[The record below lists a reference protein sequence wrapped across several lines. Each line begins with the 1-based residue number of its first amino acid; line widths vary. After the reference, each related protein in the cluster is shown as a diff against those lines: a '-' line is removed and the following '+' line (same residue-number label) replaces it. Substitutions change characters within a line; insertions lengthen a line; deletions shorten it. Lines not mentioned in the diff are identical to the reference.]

1 MDNNNRGPLG
11 VNRRSIN
18 TYTLRD
24 LEVFSVTVDNTS
36 QSTQSNMLY
45 PFRTHTFTSAGLR
58 GRVGPTL
65 EQVRN
70 AYSGASWAQNS
81 QFLNMTRQGIQEWRV
96 PATGSYTIRAVG
108 AGIRAP
114 QVFGKGIDATI
125 TTTLTRGEI
134 IRILVGQTV
143 SEPRNLTNTGGAG
156 GTFVVRG
163 TQASPVPI
171 IIAGG
176 GAGRGQNEER
186 VTSNATNNNNG
197 ERGAGVNG
205 GIGGSNRS
213 GGFVGNN
220 RTLFAGP
227 GGGGL
232 TGNGQNDAQTN
243 ESGGNSFINGGVGG
257 RGTQFEGGF
266 GGGGGSSG
274 SGAGGGGGGYSG
286 GGGGATSNG
295 LSAFQGT
302 GWTSGGGGGSFS
314 ITGNFNSISASNK
327 DNGFVVITA
336 NF

>member
-1 MDNNNRGPLG
+1 MDNSNRGPLG
-11 VNRRSIN
+11 VNRYN
-18 TYTLRD
+18 MAEHPLRD
-24 LEVFSVTVDNTS
+24 LEVFSVNFNNIS
-36 QSTQSNMLY
+36 QSTAQPEMLY

-70 AYSGASWAQNS
+70 AYSGVSWAQNS

-108 AGIRAP
+108 AGIDH
-114 QVFGKGIDATI
+114 QLFGNGIDATI
-125 TTTLTRGEI
+125 TTTLTKGEI
-134 IRILVGQTV
+134 IRILVGQSV
-143 SEPRNLTNTGGAG
+143 SQPRHRINTGGAG

-163 TQASPVPI
+163 TQTSPVPI
-171 IIAGG
+171 IVAGG
-176 GAGRGQNEER
+176 GGGHGQNGED

-197 ERGAGVNG
+197 QRGAGVNG
-205 GIGGSNRS
+205 GIGGSKGN

-232 TGNGQNDAQTN
+232 IGNGENDVQTN

-257 RGTQFEGGF
+257 RGTQYEGGF
-266 GGGGGSSG
+266 GGGGGTSG
-274 SGAGGGGGGYSG
+274 NGAGGGGGGYSG
-286 GGGGATSNG
+286 GGGGATTNG
-295 LSAFQGT
+295 LTAYQGT
-302 GWTSGGGGGSFS
+302 GWTSGGGGGSYS
-314 ITGNFNSISASNK
+314 ITGTFDYWIATNK
-327 DNGFVVITA
+327 INGFVVITA